1 MDKETFD
8 GRVERLLEVAKVINR
23 LPASMEEGSFIL
35 LEPYITAFGKK
46 EKR

>member
-8 GRVERLLEVAKVINR
+8 RRVKRLLEVAKVIDR
-23 LPASMEEGSFIL
+23 LPTSMEQGSFIL
-35 LEPYITAFGKK
+35 LEPYVTASEEK